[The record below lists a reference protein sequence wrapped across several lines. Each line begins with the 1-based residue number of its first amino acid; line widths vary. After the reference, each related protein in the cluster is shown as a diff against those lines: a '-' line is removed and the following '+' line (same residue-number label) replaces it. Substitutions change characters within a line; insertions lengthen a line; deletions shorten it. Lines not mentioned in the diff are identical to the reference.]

1 MDNRPGPRRRGN
13 AFYAESARAA
23 LGIGGE
29 VHSLADVPLPLVHT
43 ALGMAV
49 CAVVAALRPQVL
61 GLRTSVIVCGALAL
75 ATAFTLVLY
84 DRLVYG
90 RDLRHAVAA
99 TALPM
104 AAIGAFVA
112 VLAGTGDLVL
122 RLPAGL
128 VAALV
133 VGRHPAPRRPA
144 RRRPRGHGH
153 AAAPG
158 RRPAWWCSLPLLL
171 AAYDSDLARGPSA
184 AVAGGA
190 VLLVT
195 VDALLT
201 EELHG
206 RVAVAGAVLIAAIM
220 AGLVFV
226 LPVSGRDTVRAA
238 LLLVIWYGLR
248 GLVGGAADAPVA
260 TRRLVV
266 EYGLFVAVAAGVV
279 AARALRG

>member
-1 MDNRPGPRRRGN
+1 MDDRRGPRRRGN

-23 LGIGGE
+23 LGIGAE

-61 GLRTSVIVCGALAL
+61 GLRTSVTVCGALAV
-75 ATAFTLVLY
+75 ATALTLVLY

-104 AAIGAFVA
+104 AAIAAFVV

-122 RLPAGL
+122 RAPAGL

-133 VGRHPAPRRPA
+133 VGGIPHLGGLR
-144 RRRPRGHGH
+144 
-153 AAAPG
+153 AAG
-158 RRPAWWCSLPLLL
+158 REGTATRLLRDGTGVVVLAPLLL
-171 AAYDSDLARGPSA
+171 AAYDSTLSTPARA
-184 AVAGGA
+184 AIAGGA

-195 VDALLT
+195 ADALLT
-201 EELHG
+201 EEVHG
-206 RVAVAGAVLIAAIM
+206 RVAVAGAVTIAALM
-220 AGLVFV
+220 SGLVFI
-226 LPVSGRDTVRAA
+226 LPTSSGDTVRAA
-238 LLLVIWYGLR
+238 LVLLIWYGLR
-248 GLVGGAADAPVA
+248 GLTAALL
-260 TRRLVV
+260 TGRNHRGLVL
-266 EYGLFVAVAAGVV
+266 EYGLFLTVAAAVV

>member
-1 MDNRPGPRRRGN
+1 MDNRPTPRRRGN
-13 AFYAESARAA
+13 AFYADSARSA
-23 LGIGGE
+23 LGLGGE

-61 GLRTSVIVCGALAL
+61 GLRTSLIVCGALAL
-75 ATAFTLVLY
+75 ATAVTLVLY
-84 DRLVYG
+84 DRLVYR
-90 RDLRHAVAA
+90 RDLRHAAAA

-112 VLAGTGDLVL
+112 VLAGTGDLLL

-128 VAALV
+128 VAVLV
-133 VGRHPAPRRPA
+133 VGGIPHLGGLR
-144 RRRPRGHGH
+144 
-153 AAAPG
+153 AAG
-158 RRPAWWCSLPLLL
+158 REGTATRLLRDGTGVVVLAPLLL
-171 AAYDSDLARGPSA
+171 TAYDSDLATAASA

-190 VLLVT
+190 VLLVS

-201 EELHG
+201 EELYG

-226 LPVSGRDTVRAA
+226 LPASGRDTVRAA
-238 LLLVIWYGLR
+238 LLLVVWYGLR
-248 GLVGGAADAPVA
+248 GLAGALL
-260 TRRLVV
+260 TRRRN
-266 EYGLFVAVAAGVV
+266 G
-279 AARALRG
+279 R

>member
-1 MDNRPGPRRRGN
+1 MGNRRPPRRRGN
-13 AFYAESARAA
+13 AFYAETARAA
-23 LGIGGE
+23 LGISGE

-61 GLRTSVIVCGALAL
+61 GLRTSVTVCGALAL
-75 ATAFTLVLY
+75 ATAVTLVLY

-90 RDLRHAVAA
+90 RDLRHAAAA

-112 VLAGTGDLVL
+112 VLAGTGDLLL

-128 VAALV
+128 IAALV
-133 VGRHPAPRRPA
+133 VGGIPHLGGLR
-144 RRRPRGHGH
+144 
-153 AAAPG
+153 AAG
-158 RRPAWWCSLPLLL
+158 REGTATRLLRDGTGVVVLAPLLL
-171 AAYDSDLARGPSA
+171 AAYDSNLSSAASA
-184 AVAGGA
+184 AVAGVS
-190 VLLVT
+190 VLLVST
-195 VDALLT
+195 DALLT

-206 RVAVAGAVLIAAIM
+206 RVAVASATLIAAVM
-220 AGLVFV
+220 SGLVFL
-226 LPVSGRDTVRAA
+226 LPASGRDTIRAA

-248 GLVGGAADAPVA
+248 GLVAAVL
-260 TRRLVV
+260 TRRGSLGLII

-279 AARALRG
+279 AARVLRG